1 MRKITF
7 IGRRGLLLLAAA
19 ALAGPAQAQ
28 VSAYVFAASAGTFMP
43 LPATA
48 TSVPA
53 LRVDDATSGPTLLPL
68 GFSFGFDGVA
78 YTGVKACSNGFL
90 SFNSNA
96 TYNVGNSLA
105 GTAAASEKP
114 LLAPLWDDFSGDAST
129 SRASC
134 LTTGTAPNRVFTFEW
149 LNWKWSYQAPGP
161 SLSFQVKLYEGSNRI
176 EYVYQP
182 IAGAPTAGPSL
193 GASIGLAG
201 MVPGTNPS
209 QFLSLSNASAAP
221 GASSA
226 TETTTIAAMP
236 ASGQTY
242 AFVPGTGGGCGAP
255 FNVGA
260 SAVTGTTASVAFQG
274 PAAATGYV
282 LTYQAAGGP
291 VQTLTPAPMASP
303 VTLSGLQPGTA
314 YTVTVAAPCGAGQ
327 TSAATSATF
336 TTAAGYCVTGLGGA
350 CGPDN
355 ILAVNIVGTTL
366 NASGLTC
373 TSAGTPP
380 QAYASYPASGSTT
393 GSIARGQSYQL
404 SVTTGTTDIVSGWI
418 DYDHSLTFDASE

>member
-1 MRKITF
+1 
-7 IGRRGLLLLAAA
+7 
-19 ALAGPAQAQ
+19 
-28 VSAYVFAASAGTFMP
+28 
-43 LPATA
+43 
-48 TSVPA
+48 
-53 LRVDDATSGPTLLPL
+53 
-68 GFSFGFDGVA
+68 
-78 YTGVKACSNGFL
+78 
-90 SFNSNA
+90 
-96 TYNVGNSLA
+96 
-105 GTAAASEKP
+105 
-114 LLAPLWDDFSGDAST
+114 
-129 SRASC
+129 
-134 LTTGTAPNRVFTFEW
+134 
-149 LNWKWSYQAPGP
+149 
-161 SLSFQVKLYEGSNRI
+161 
-176 EYVYQP
+176 
-182 IAGAPTAGPSL
+182 
-193 GASIGLAG
+193 
-201 MVPGTNPS
+201 
-209 QFLSLSNASAAP
+209 
-221 GASSA
+221 
-226 TETTTIAAMP
+226 MP

-314 YTVTVAAPCGAGQ
+314 YTVTVAATYGAGQ

-373 TSAGTPP
+373 TSAGPPP
-380 QAYASYPASGSTT
+380 QAYASYPASDSTS

-418 DYDHSLTFDASE
+418 DYDHSLTFDASEWVLVAMSSTTNTASVVSVAVPTNAVLGATTLRVRSRRAGNANGATDACTSFGLADTKDFVVTIVAPGGLRSTQRPERRQPHRHRGHAQLCRQRRQWFPHGSIRPGGL